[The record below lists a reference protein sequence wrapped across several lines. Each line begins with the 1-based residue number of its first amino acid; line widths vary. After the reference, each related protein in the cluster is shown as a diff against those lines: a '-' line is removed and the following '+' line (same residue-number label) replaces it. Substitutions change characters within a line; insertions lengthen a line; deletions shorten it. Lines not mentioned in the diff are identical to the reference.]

1 MVEVSDSAKEG
12 TQLGEGST
20 PEPAWRDLLDPPI
33 HEGGAVAFVLP
44 IIGLLTRFFTK
55 QEQASKN
62 FVSTVIKELLAAI
75 SFHHL
80 SLLRRA
86 IPELGSAE
94 SDEVTMRD
102 NLSALLKKALAIR
115 LLETPR
121 LPKRD
126 ALSKSLGSLAIASP
140 MSSVGELGPAPPRSD
155 DEPAAKLSWQ
165 GILVPVYRGPE
176 VQFVQPLTGRKSRFF
191 TLQERRDKE
200 LVKWASDEVAALH
213 TSEDL
218 ELLGVT
224 VRELAGSSDEAV
236 RREVLAQLFRKFL
249 GAFLVAPPLLPL
261 PDALRA
267 ENVGREVR
275 VQVQI
280 AGQGDAKNLPQQWE
294 VPEDTETE
302 KQETKKRRA
311 HWIDVAQKENW
322 PTARRVLFDGESRT
336 LQPVKGC
343 PRINFVEAS
352 IRPLPGEVRYRAEAY
367 RPALA
372 YFLNQG
378 DLPSSHR
385 VELTGIVTDDDKR
398 NLTILVYDVHPL
410 ELDFEAYK
418 PTAED
423 LANFDK
429 YFRNNPNLLDDL
441 CKTVAPH
448 IVGRDDA
455 KIAAMLALHSPLYLK
470 VDNRTIRGGTIVAF
484 IGDSTNGKSEIMAWC
499 FENLK
504 IGERAVGESASRAGL
519 SYYVDPEK
527 NMIIF
532 GTLPMADRTI
542 AYLDGMQ
549 SFPAEELPQLR
560 EVLRSW
566 RVVVTKKV
574 QGEAP
579 SRCRIILAANPRKP
593 LKDGYT
599 DKVECLADIASI
611 TDPNVE
617 LTRIDLII
625 PFATE
630 DVPPELIARATS
642 SGPPAIPI
650 DMLQKHVF
658 WSMSLGPDAVVR
670 EPAAI
675 EEMREGFKRLMEH
688 STPKIPLVHNGYL
701 DSIERISADFAV
713 LRHNVA
719 ADGTVRVTVDHVR
732 EGLAFIEK
740 NLDRWEYLHFVRRR
754 EKVADLSK
762 DEEDA
767 IKAELA
773 GDLTLRRAYEEIR
786 DNPGIQSAVLA
797 SKLGGSKRNAI
808 DKTNRLKALGIIES
822 QPRSP
827 GYRLNPKG
835 NTLHKRMRTTDHQ
848 TSEAPSA
855 GQQEL
860 QRVKVGRPSLHDFI
874 IREMP
879 VLQARYDPVPMEI
892 LLLACEEAGLARQD
906 AEKLVPRMVTNG
918 ELYMPEEGT
927 VRLPREGPTPRPPDE
942 KRENQRRTVS
952 ETARTESSKDVSAS
966 DTRPE
971 TNVSSKELDPDTADI
986 GPCSVCGQTLPR
998 KPGVDG
1004 FVRCQTC
1011 LEQLRKEGQS

>member
-1 MVEVSDSAKEG
+1 M
-12 TQLGEGST
+12 T
-20 PEPAWRDLLDPPI
+20 
-33 HEGGAVAFVLP
+33 
-44 IIGLLTRFFTK
+44 
-55 QEQASKN
+55 
-62 FVSTVIKELLAAI
+62 
-75 SFHHL
+75 
-80 SLLRRA
+80 
-86 IPELGSAE
+86 
-94 SDEVTMRD
+94 
-102 NLSALLKKALAIR
+102 
-115 LLETPR
+115 
-121 LPKRD
+121 
-126 ALSKSLGSLAIASP
+126 
-140 MSSVGELGPAPPRSD
+140 SVGELGPNSTPVD
-155 DEPAAKLSWQ
+155 DESVAKLSWQ
-165 GILVPVYRGPE
+165 GILVPVYRGAE

-191 TLQERRDKE
+191 TLKERRDKQ
-200 LVKWASDEVAALH
+200 LVRWASSELAALH
-213 TSEDL
+213 TSEDFDRL
-218 ELLGVT
+218 SALVP
-224 VRELAGSSDEAV
+224 ELAGSSNEEV

-267 ENVGREVR
+267 ENVGGEVR

-311 HWIDVAQKENW
+311 NWIDVAQKENW
-322 PTARRVLFDGESRT
+322 PTARRVLFDGESKT

-343 PRINFVEAS
+343 PRINFVEVS

-372 YFLNQG
+372 YFLNQV

-398 NLTILVYDVHPL
+398 NLTLLVYDVHPL

-423 LANFDK
+423 LANFDR

-455 KIAAMLALHSPLYLK
+455 KIAAMLALHSPLFLK
-470 VDNRTIRGGTIVAF
+470 VDNRTIRGGTIILFA
-484 IGDSTNGKSEIMAWC
+484 GDSTNGKSEIMGWC

-527 NMIIF
+527 NMIVY
-532 GTLPMADRTI
+532 GTLPMADRSI

-549 SFPAEELPQLR
+549 SFPPEELPQLR

-579 SRCRIILAANPRKP
+579 ARCRIIMAANPRKP

-599 DKVECLADIASI
+599 DRVECLADIASI

-625 PFATE
+625 PFETS
-630 DVPPELIARATS
+630 DVPAELIARASS
-642 SGPPAIPI
+642 SGPPAIPH
-650 DMLQKHVF
+650 DVLQKHVF
-658 WSMSLGPDAVVR
+658 LSMSLGPDAVVR

-675 EEMREGFKRLMEH
+675 EAMREGFQLLMEH
-688 STPKIPLVHNGYL
+688 STPKIPLIHNGYL

-713 LRHNVA
+713 LRHNFA
-719 ADGTVRVTVDHVR
+719 ADGTVRVTVHHVR
-732 EGLAFIEK
+732 EALAFIEK
-740 NLDRWEYLHFVRRR
+740 ILELWEYPQYVRRR
-754 EKVADLSK
+754 ERVAELSK
-762 DEEDA
+762 EEEEE
-767 IKAELA
+767 IRAELA
-773 GDLTLRRAYEEIR
+773 GDLSLRRAYEEVR

-797 SKLGGSKRNAI
+797 SKLGERSKRNTI

-827 GYRLNPKG
+827 GYRLSPKG
-835 NTLHKRMRTTDHQ
+835 NTLHKRMRGTESQ

-860 QRVKVGRPSLHDFI
+860 QRVRVGRPSLHDFI
-874 IREMP
+874 IRDQMP
-879 VLQARYDPVPMEI
+879 VLQARYDDVPDEI
-892 LLLACEEAGLARQD
+892 LILACEEAGFLRVD
-906 AEKLVPRMVTNG
+906 AEKVIQRLVQNG
-918 ELYMPEEGT
+918 ELYRPKFGT
-927 VRLPREGPTPRPPDE
+927 VRLPREVPPPRSSEVERDSQLGTVTETP
-942 KRENQRRTVS
+942 
-952 ETARTESSKDVSAS
+952 RTESSKDVPTAS
-966 DTRPE
+966 NDRPS
-971 TNVSSKELDPDTADI
+971 TNVHSNTPVPAVGEVGK
-986 GPCSVCGQTLPR
+986 CSVCFQTRPLR
-998 KPGVDG
+998 PGSDG
-1004 FVRCQTC
+1004 FLRCQGCFERQPT
-1011 LEQLRKEGQS
+1011 EGQS